1 MQTPFPK
8 RLPHIVTRAD
18 WATLLTSTYA
28 ASQSVDD
35 DEAHERLT
43 RALGSDELL
52 DDLNTCLAHA
62 LGGIQGPRTTDDEL
76 LDKLSAAIQKRR
88 GRVRAAEVSPAL
100 AAALVRI
107 DLEIG
112 VAPDAMRDALRGPKG
127 KALLEAGMTQLGSHL
142 VKELIK

>member
-1 MQTPFPK
+1 MQAPFPK

-28 ASQSVDD
+28 ESQSVDD
-35 DEAHERLT
+35 EEAHERLT
-43 RALGSDELL
+43 RALGSSELL
-52 DDLNTCLAHA
+52 DVLYTCLAKA
-62 LGGIQGPRTTDDEL
+62 LGETQGPRTTDDEL

-88 GRVRAAEVSPAL
+88 GRVRAAAVNPAL

-112 VAPDAMRDALRGPKG
+112 VAADAMRDALRSPKG
-127 KALLEAGMTQLGSHL
+127 KALLDAGLAQLGTHL